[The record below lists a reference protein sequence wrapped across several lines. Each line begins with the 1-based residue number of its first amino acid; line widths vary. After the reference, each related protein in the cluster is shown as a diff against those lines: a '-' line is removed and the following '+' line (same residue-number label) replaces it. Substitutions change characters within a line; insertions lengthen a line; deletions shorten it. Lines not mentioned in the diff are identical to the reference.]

1 MRKFILLAG
10 SALTVTAAPA
20 LACDLELLGGPQ
32 RFNAFAA
39 YASHSVPAAP
49 YEYQPEVNSPVASEP
64 EPEAVAESPETSA
77 DQSADDDRGAA
88 QQPSVTLP

>member
-10 SALTVTAAPA
+10 SALSVTAAPA

-49 YEYQPEVNSPVASEP
+49 YEYQPEANSPVASEP
-64 EPEAVAESPETSA
+64 QAEAVAEAPETPA
-77 DQSADDDRGAA
+77 DQSADDEGGGA